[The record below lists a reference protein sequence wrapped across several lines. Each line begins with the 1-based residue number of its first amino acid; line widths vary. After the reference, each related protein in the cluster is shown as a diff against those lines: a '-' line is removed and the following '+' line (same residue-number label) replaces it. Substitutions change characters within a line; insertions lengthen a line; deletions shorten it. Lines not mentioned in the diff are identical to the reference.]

1 MGYRWRR
8 MYYLTGLPGWMRF
21 GYSPGWVGRSA
32 TGLSPTAEWLMSSG
46 LLPQFRQYLA
56 TGMASPL
63 APPTAATGAP
73 LTREQEA
80 QMLEQQAKA
89 IEAQLEATRKRLEA
103 RRKVPESQES
113 GQAQPYYPPYGYA
126 PMPYSAPYGSFSSED
141 ELASL
146 EDYRTELGE
155 EVKGVDARI
164 EELKKLTEAKEQS

>member
-103 RRKVPESQES
+103 KRKEPENQES
-113 GQAQPYYPPYGYA
+113 RQAQPYYPSYGYA
-126 PMPYSAPYGSFSSED
+126 PMPYSAPNGSFSPED

-146 EDYRTELGE
+146 EDYRRELDE
-155 EVKGVDARI
+155 EVKGVNARI
-164 EELKKLTEAKEQS
+164 EELKKITEAK